1 MRDPLNPFLAPD
13 TAGPG
18 ISIVIA
24 IFMLAGIGF
33 MIHDRDAHL
42 PGSISH
48 AQVDRNLNHH
58 FAFSCSGLGRRDFW
72 MDTTGAGAIDRPG

>member
-1 MRDPLNPFLAPD
+1 MRDPLNPFLATD

-24 IFMLAGIGF
+24 ILMLAGIGF

-42 PGSISH
+42 PGRSIH
-48 AQVDRNLNHH
+48 AQVDRN
-58 FAFSCSGLGRRDFW
+58 
-72 MDTTGAGAIDRPG
+72 